1 MSNEAFKTQL
11 SALVDDEVRPHEI
24 PFLARRLSRDPE
36 AIEQL
41 GSYFM
46 IGDAIRRQL
55 PEVMD
60 TRLVDR
66 VRAALEAEPA
76 FQLQAAAEPA
86 LARRLLR
93 PLAGLGVAASVAMV
107 AVSYWS
113 ESDSVTKTQQ
123 PSGLVAATPQMVTP
137 QPVQAMPL
145 TPQPQNQWNRLDPEV
160 QKRLQGYLVNHSE
173 HASTGQLG
181 GVLNYVRI
189 AGQQQARD

>member
-1 MSNEAFKTQL
+1 MSNEAFETQL
-11 SALVDDEVRPHEI
+11 SALVDDELRRHEI

-36 AIEQL
+36 AIDQL

-60 TRLVDR
+60 TRLVDK
-66 VRAALEAEPA
+66 VRAALEDEPA
-76 FQLQAAAEPA
+76 LQAAEPA

-113 ESDSVTKTQQ
+113 EPGSVSDDPQ
-123 PSGLVAATPQMVTP
+123 PQGFIATTPQP
-137 QPVQAMPL
+137 QPVQATSL
-145 TPQPQNQWNRLDPEV
+145 LPQPQRQDQWNRLDPDV
-160 QKRLQGYLVNHSE
+160 QKRWQGYLVNHS
-173 HASTGQLG
+173 
-181 GVLNYVRI
+181 
-189 AGQQQARD
+189 

>member
-1 MSNEAFKTQL
+1 MSNEAFETQL
-11 SALVDDEVRPHEI
+11 SALVDDELRPHEI
-24 PFLARRLSRDPE
+24 PFLARRLGRDPE

-76 FQLQAAAEPA
+76 LQLQAAAEPA

-113 ESDSVTKTQQ
+113 GSDPAGKTE
-123 PSGLVAATPQMVTP
+123 PPGLAAAPQTVMP
-137 QPVQAMPL
+137 QPIQATSL

>member
-1 MSNEAFKTQL
+1 MSNEAFETQL
-11 SALVDDEVRPHEI
+11 SALVDDELRPHEI
-24 PFLARRLSRDPE
+24 PFLARRLSHDPE

-46 IGDAIRRQL
+46 ISDAIRRQL

-60 TRLVDR
+60 SRLVDR

-76 FQLQAAAEPA
+76 LQLQAAAEPA

-113 ESDSVTKTQQ
+113 ESDSVTKTE